1 MHVYTMLLPL
11 NLVCR
16 IMSEELSF
24 SEWSIPLPPADSTDG
39 TIIIINL
46 ESTYTCSTESHGL
59 GDTQCV
65 ASCVLPA
72 RCSESKAIG
81 EMVTGRSAELVEQ
94 KWAEEEGPYL
104 PQELVFA
111 KD

>member
-1 MHVYTMLLPL
+1 
-11 NLVCR
+11 
-16 IMSEELSF
+16 MSEEKSF

-39 TIIIINL
+39 TIIIVNL
-46 ESTYTCSTESHGL
+46 ESTYTCSTEL
-59 GDTQCV
+59 GDTHCM

-94 KWAEEEGPYL
+94 IWAEEEGPYL